1 MSVIY
6 VLIPIAILLTAL
18 AIYLFFWAVKTDQ
31 FDDLEKQ
38 GFSILFDQ
46 DKAELSTV
54 KNQQQAQQTNNEQ
67 ISNTNTKTNTK
78 TETKTKT
85 NNTITNDTTIDNLEA
100 NSTEANSTEA
110 NSTEGSS
117 TEGSSTEGRTAQGN
131 NSINAVSSSLNND
144 VDNHD
149 H

>member
-54 KNQQQAQQTNNEQ
+54 KNQQQAQQTDNEK
-67 ISNTNTKTNTK
+67 ISNTK

-85 NNTITNDTTIDNLEA
+85 NNTITNDTKIDNLEA
-100 NSTEANSTEA
+100 NITEVNSTEANSTEVS
-110 NSTEGSS
+110 NKEV
-117 TEGSSTEGRTAQGN
+117 RTAKGN
-131 NSINAVSSSLNND
+131 NSKNTVSPSLNND

>member
-67 ISNTNTKTNTK
+67 ISNTNTNTK

-85 NNTITNDTTIDNLEA
+85 NNTITNDTKIDNLEA
-100 NSTEANSTEA
+100 NITEANSTEVS
-110 NSTEGSS
+110 NKEV
-117 TEGSSTEGRTAQGN
+117 RTAEGN
-131 NSINAVSSSLNND
+131 NSKNTVSPSLNND